1 VGDPLRKMPGAIVT
15 PHIAGSGSQVRH
27 GIAGVVLNDLEKFF
41 QGKRVDNRVTL
52 AMLDR
57 MT

>member
-1 VGDPLRKMPGAIVT
+1 MA
-15 PHIAGSGSQVRH
+15 QVV
-27 GIAGVVLNDLEKFF
+27 IKDLESFF
-41 QGKRVDNRVTL
+41 HGNGVENRVTT

>member
-1 VGDPLRKMPGAIVT
+1 MPGAIVT
-15 PHIAGSGSQVRH
+15 PHIAGSGRQVRQE
-27 GIAGVVLNDLEKFF
+27 IARVVIADLERFF
-41 QGKRVDNRVTL
+41 QDKRVDNRVTV

>member
-1 VGDPLRKMPGAIVT
+1 MAASRR
-15 PHIAGSGSQVRH
+15 QVRREM
-27 GIAGVVLNDLEKFF
+27 AEVVMKDLGNFF
-41 QGKRVDNRVTL
+41 RGNAVDNRVTT